1 MHPMASGFSLLLQR
15 RFAPMFLC
23 TCLSAFNDN
32 YFKNALTILITYQ
45 LSQSMH
51 ANPASIIS
59 LAAAL
64 FILPFF
70 LFSGIAGRVADRYAK
85 HSLVR
90 ISKFTELFLFV
101 CATIALLNAH
111 IYGLLIVLF
120 LLGVQAT
127 FFGPVKYAIL
137 PSLLKE
143 NELIAG
149 NGMTEAGTFVTI
161 LLGTMLGGL
170 LILQPHG
177 AEIVGIS
184 MIAMSFIGL
193 IASYYVPHTDTAN
206 KEVKLSFNPI
216 STTIEMLK
224 ISSANP
230 MIWFAIL
237 GISWFWAVGATYLT
251 QLPVFTKNVIGG
263 NEEIVTL
270 FMATFSVGV
279 GIGSLACNRIMHGK
293 VNLRYAPWALLGI
306 AITGFDIWFAT
317 ANVHQATDQIIGIKN
332 YLNDWQDWRLVLD
345 LALLSICGGLFIVP
359 LYTLL
364 QTRGQDSMRARS
376 IAGNNVINAFFIS
389 VASLAAAGAYSQGFD
404 VRDVFFVTALLGFP
418 ASYWVLKKAQKFA
431 LLDS

>member
-1 MHPMASGFSLLLQR
+1 MASGFRLLADR

-32 YFKNALTILITYQ
+32 YYKNALTILITYQ
-45 LSQSMH
+45 LSQSLH
-51 ANPASIIS
+51 SNPASIIS

-85 HSLVR
+85 HTLVR
-90 ISKFTELFLFV
+90 ISKITEVLLFT
-101 CATIALLNAH
+101 CATIALIHAH
-111 IYGLLIVLF
+111 ITALLIVLA
-120 LLGVQAT
+120 LLGTQAT

-170 LILQPHG
+170 LILQPQG
-177 AEIVGIS
+177 AYIVGVS
-184 MIAMSFIGL
+184 MIAISVLGL
-193 IASYYVPHTDTAN
+193 IASYFVPHTNTAN
-206 KEVKLSFNPI
+206 ASVALSFNPFI
-216 STTIEMLK
+216 TMIEMLK
-224 ISSANP
+224 LSFANKTV
-230 MIWFAIL
+230 WFAII

-263 NEEIVTL
+263 NEQIVTL

-279 GIGSLACNRIMHGK
+279 GLGSLACNRMMHGK
-293 VNLRYAPWALLGI
+293 ISLKYAPWALLGI
-306 AITGFDIWFAT
+306 TCTGLDIWFAT
-317 ANVHQATDQIIGIKN
+317 ANVHQATGQLIGLKD
-332 YLNDWQDWRLVLD
+332 YLNDWQDFRLVID
-345 LALLSICGGLFIVP
+345 LAILSICGGVFIVP

-364 QTRGQDSMRARS
+364 QTRGEESMRARA
-376 IAGNNVINAFFIS
+376 IAGNNVMNAFFIS
-389 VASLAAAGAYSQGFD
+389 VVSLAAAGAYSQGFD

-418 ASYWVLKKAQKFA
+418 ASYWVLRKTRTFVA
-431 LLDS
+431 